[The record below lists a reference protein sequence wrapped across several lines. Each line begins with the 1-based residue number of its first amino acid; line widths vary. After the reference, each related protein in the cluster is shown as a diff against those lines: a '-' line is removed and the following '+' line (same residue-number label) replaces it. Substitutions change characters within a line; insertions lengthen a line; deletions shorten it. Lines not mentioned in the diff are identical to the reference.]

1 MNGKKLNIGLFGFG
15 TVGRGLYDVL
25 QRIGTKNV
33 EIKRICVRDINK
45 PRAVEADFTDKAD
58 DIFNDPDINFIVELI
73 DDAEAAY
80 TIVKRALQSRLPV
93 VSGNKKMLA
102 YHIEELIALQSQYNV
117 ALLYDASACGSIPV
131 IRNLEEYYDNDLLT
145 SVKGILNGSSNF
157 ILSKIFNEK
166 MSYADALKLAQDLGF
181 AESNPTLDID
191 GWDSLFKLIIITV
204 HAFGL
209 YVAPEKIFTY
219 GISNMNDDDIRFANE
234 KERRVKLVAHVEK
247 IAGNRLIMCVMPQL
261 ISRNKYIYSVEDEFN
276 GVVIKGLFYDKQF
289 MFGRGAGGYPTGS
302 AVLSDI
308 TACLYDYKYEYK
320 KRNDSQLPEFTND
333 HYFRVYY
340 RYANDSD
347 LALIPFESISEKY
360 SSDSY
365 KYVVGRASLGAL
377 HDVQEQLRRRNV
389 FIAAYPND

>member
-234 KERRVKLVAHVEK
+234 KERRFKLVAHVEK

-365 KYVVGRASLGAL
+365 KYVVGRASLDAL

-389 FIAAYPND
+389 FIAAYPTD

>member
-33 EIKRICVRDINK
+33 EIKRICVRDISK

-204 HAFGL
+204 RAFGL

-234 KERRVKLVAHVEK
+234 KERRFKLVAHVEK

-365 KYVVGRASLGAL
+365 KYVVGRASLDAL